1 MGSETLVNLVDSVT
15 AAVRHDPAAIDSF
28 LTKLDGLDWSD
39 DMRRSSD
46 LVRFH
51 VRDAQIFEV
60 DDEFPQLPANS
71 ILLNGVL
78 AVRYTISLAN
88 LPQLDIAEV
97 RQDIADATAA

>member
-39 DMRRSSD
+39 DMRRSS
-46 LVRFH
+46 
-51 VRDAQIFEV
+51 EV